1 MSTKYDVCTIS
12 GKRIIRNKRLA
23 ERRMEFANQ
32 INGSDQ
38 IKNVY
43 KCPHCS
49 GWHLTKM
56 SKNEHSKHIRKMI
69 NSSNQ
74 TGSMDEVIAK
84 RIEFLKTKNK
94 IR

>member
-1 MSTKYDVCTIS
+1 MDEKFDLCSVS
-12 GKRIIRNKRLA
+12 GKRIIANQRIAK
-23 ERRMEFANQ
+23 RRMEFVNKLHG
-32 INGSDQ
+32 NETV
-38 IKNVY
+38 KNVY

-56 SKNEHSKHIRKMI
+56 SKKQHSKHVRKLVD
-69 NSSNQ
+69 SSNQ

>member
-1 MSTKYDVCTIS
+1 MAGRYDVCGNS
-12 GKRIIRNKRLA
+12 GKRIIKNKRLA
-23 ERRMEFANQ
+23 ERRMEFANKV
-32 INGSDQ
+32 NGNDL
-38 IKNVY
+38 IKEVY
-43 KCPHCS
+43 KCPHCF

-56 SKNEHSKHIRKMI
+56 SKKEHTKHIRKMI